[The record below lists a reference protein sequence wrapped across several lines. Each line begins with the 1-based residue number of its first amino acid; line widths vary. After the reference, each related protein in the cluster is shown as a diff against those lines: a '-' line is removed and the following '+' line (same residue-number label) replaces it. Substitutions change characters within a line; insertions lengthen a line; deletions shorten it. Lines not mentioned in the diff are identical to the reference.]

1 MEATSSTGPAITP
14 EVQAG
19 PPEAPRP
26 SATGL
31 ARIPRRALFAGVAV
45 AVLAAGGLV
54 AWLLLGSSGYVI
66 KADAFAT
73 DKNQCTLVVNLS
85 GGGAGGLKVQVE
97 SGSVTV
103 SHGSGFPSPFCTGAK
118 HTWLGTVSHSGYTFT
133 SDATTPLQFEVT
145 DDGYKYVSGKG
156 TVGQPDGKIVTLGG

>member
-1 MEATSSTGPAITP
+1 
-14 EVQAG
+14 
-19 PPEAPRP
+19 
-26 SATGL
+26 L
-31 ARIPRRALFAGVAV
+31 ARIPRRAAIAGVAV

-73 DKNQCTLVVNLS
+73 DQDQCTMVVNIS
-85 GGGAGGLKVQVE
+85 GGAAGRLNIQVE

-103 SHGSGFPSPFCTGAK
+103 SHSSGFPSPFCTGAK
-118 HTWLGTVSHSGYTFT
+118 HTWLGTVNDSGYTFT

-145 DDGYKYVSGKG
+145 GDGYKYVSGKG
-156 TVGQPDGKIVTLGG
+156 TVAQPDGKVVTLGK